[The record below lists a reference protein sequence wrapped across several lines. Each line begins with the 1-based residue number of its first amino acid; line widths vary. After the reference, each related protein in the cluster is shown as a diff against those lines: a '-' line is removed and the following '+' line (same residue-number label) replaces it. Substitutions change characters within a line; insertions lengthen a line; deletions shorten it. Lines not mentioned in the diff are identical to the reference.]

1 MSTLWNDMRF
11 LAGKSETETEWF
23 KTNGAFC
30 LVFGSVMAGDH
41 WERCRCHISVRV
53 VFERSL

>member
-1 MSTLWNDMRF
+1 MRF